1 MINLGWQADLTV
13 YVLSFEKKSVSVENK
28 NLHLAGGAT
37 VTMSTY
43 EMYNSIKFA
52 SMFSYFNREQ
62 L

>member
-43 EMYNSIKFA
+43 
-52 SMFSYFNREQ
+52 
-62 L
+62 